1 MGSGHSRHF
10 ATLRRLYLYLV
21 ALICLIVLQG
31 HFRDLAGDLAVY
43 WGVLDGQY
51 QMPTFE
57 PLNRRLL
64 EKGSF
69 LLTAALFLVIH
80 YGLILGWVR
89 RDPQE
94 LDSPLRKLF
103 LFTATLV
110 ALGHCIP
117 LVASL
122 IHPVMSQL
130 MGLDPEFS
138 GFYWAHY
145 VALAL
150 PLGLSGTILIHGSS
164 LLYAERNSGMA
175 SVGSQALEAVFF
187 ALVNVVGLLVLASIV
202 HTVLLRAWLSL
213 ALNVS
218 TPFHVPSI
226 SLAVPSAVA
235 AVLTLPLAL
244 HQVAGWR
251 CRLGQGRPHR
261 WGDVLHT
268 LALYGGLLTGL
279 VISLSGL
286 LLACQALLAL
296 LDKSRAEMFDLWPQL
311 VNSLGAILPL
321 GVVYWAWFRRSLS
334 RAPETARLGRWRTVP
349 RQLYLYSGISV
360 ALFWVTVGSHTLIL
374 ALLGHGPEFAS
385 RPVSSQAALT
395 SVQGAGWEWANLAQ
409 PLISGAALF
418 LLWRQIR
425 QLGLEPVALAFRT
438 LHLLPR
444 RLYLYGVTIVSTLT
458 LLFFSGQVLQELLGR
473 LLGWQTLA
481 ILPAGDFTHAA
492 AMMAVMAVIL
502 ALHVRLLRQPWGPS
516 LAGASQEEAAMVCLR
531 QELAAA
537 YGQQRQA
544 TDRIHALEQRL
555 AELSRVA
562 STENQ
567 EP

>member
-1 MGSGHSRHF
+1 MSTFLEPAGAVGSGHSRHF

-21 ALICLIVLQG
+21 ALICLIALQG
-31 HFRDLAGDLAVY
+31 YFRDLAGDLAVY

-64 EKGSF
+64 EKGSR
-69 LLTAALFLVIH
+69 LLAAALFLVIH

-94 LDSPLRKLF
+94 LGSSLRKLF
-103 LFTATLV
+103 LFASTLV

-117 LVASL
+117 LMASL
-122 IHPVMSQL
+122 INPVMSQL
-130 MGLDPEFS
+130 MGLDQAFS
-138 GFYWAHY
+138 GFYWAYY

-150 PLGLSGTILIHGSS
+150 PLSLSGTILIQGSS

-175 SVGSQALEAVFF
+175 SEGSQTLEAIFF
-187 ALVNVVGLLVLASIV
+187 ALVNVVGLLVLASVV
-202 HTVLLRAWLSL
+202 HMVLLRAWLSL

-218 TPFHVPSI
+218 THFPVFSTMLVVPPA
-226 SLAVPSAVA
+226 LAA
-235 AVLTLPLAL
+235 ALTLLLAL

-251 CRLGQGRPHR
+251 FRLGQGRHHLS
-261 WGDVLHT
+261 GDVLHT
-268 LALYGGLLTGL
+268 LVLYGGLLTGL
-279 VISLSGL
+279 VISLYGL
-286 LLACQALLAL
+286 LLALQALLAL
-296 LDKSRAEMFDLWPQL
+296 LDESRAEVFDLWPQL
-311 VNSLGAILPL
+311 VNALGALLPL
-321 GVVYWAWFRRSLS
+321 GVVYWTWFRRSLS

-360 ALFWVTVGSHTLIL
+360 TLFWVTVGSHKLIL
-374 ALLGHGPEFAS
+374 DGPE
-385 RPVSSQAALT
+385 PVALT
-395 SVQGAGWEWANLAQ
+395 QL
-409 PLISGAALF
+409 LIGGPALF

-425 QLGLEPVALAFRT
+425 RLGPEPVALAFRA

-473 LLGWQTLA
+473 LLGWHALA
-481 ILPAGDFTHAA
+481 ILPTGDFTHAA
-492 AMMAVMAVIL
+492 VMMAVMAIML
-502 ALHVRLLRQPWGPS
+502 ALHVRLLRQPWGPP
-516 LAGASQEEAAMVCLR
+516 LAVASQEETAMVSLQ

-537 YGQQRQA
+537 YEQRRQT

-555 AELSRVA
+555 AELSPAA